1 MGRLRTRAE
10 DDKAF
15 HFRMPRETWLLLKK
29 ASLIKDM
36 TMADVCVEF
45 IEKQRNNLGKKMGV
59 IGAVAEAE

>member
-1 MGRLRTRAE
+1 MGRPRTRTE
-10 DDKAF
+10 DEKAF

-45 IEKQRNNLGKKMGV
+45 IEKQRHKLGKKMDV
-59 IGAVAEAE
+59 IGDVADAE